1 MNDGKWKIAYTKQG
15 LKNKRIAFETLIRLP
30 VAAYVCAPSMGD
42 SLTVKVRYG
51 VGSSNH

>member
-1 MNDGKWKIAYTKQG
+1 MKKTVKNPSN
-15 LKNKRIAFETLIRLP
+15 LKDFLIG
-30 VAAYVCAPSMGD
+30 VPSMGD